1 METDRPLLNFFAAI
15 NNDFRISS
23 THISVFAALL
33 YYKFD
38 KGFSNPVYAYSAD
51 IMPLAKLSAA
61 KTYRKCVKDLS
72 DYGYLRY
79 EPSFKK
85 NQASRIYLPE

>member
-1 METDRPLLNFFAAI
+1 MGTEKPFLNFFAAI
-15 NNDFRISS
+15 SNDYRISS

-33 YYKFD
+33 YYRFE
-38 KGFSNPVYAYSAD
+38 KGFSNPVCAYSAD

-79 EPSFKK
+79 VPSLKK

>member
-1 METDRPLLNFFAAI
+1 MGTEKPFLDFFTAI
-15 NNDFRISS
+15 SNDHRISS

-33 YYKFD
+33 YYKFG
-38 KGFSNPVYAYSAD
+38 KGFPDPVSAYSAD
-51 IMPLAKLSAA
+51 IMPIAKLSAA
-61 KTYRKCVKDLS
+61 KTYRKCVRELS

-79 EPSFKK
+79 VPSLKK